1 MNNNQSKK
9 MFDRTNSFLIS
20 SNQVSQISNE
30 EIVKRLVKGL
40 LFCRVTYTKAFNA
53 IYDNIENLTK
63 VEFVKVTV
71 NRMEDTLFKLD
82 FEKVTSLNE
91 LAKSYFIIY
100 DVNAAIAAFLYKET
114 YSNLS
119 INAFFYRCSYIGF
132 MSGISGK
139 VTLPLTPKIITIP
152 DEDTLETLRDEYERK
167 QEEAM
172 NIELPANYVV
182 ETTEDAGYNL
192 LPDNVEEAIIVE

>member
-1 MNNNQSKK
+1 MTNREQARR

-20 SNQVSQISNE
+20 VNQVSKISNE

-40 LFCRVTYTKAFNA
+40 LFCKVTYTKAFNA

-100 DVNAAIAAFLYKET
+100 GCQCCYSCNSFIRRLTQT
-114 YSNLS
+114 YQ
-119 INAFFYRCSYIGF
+119 
-132 MSGISGK
+132 
-139 VTLPLTPKIITIP
+139 LTHSSTG
-152 DEDTLETLRDEYERK
+152 
-167 QEEAM
+167 
-172 NIELPANYVV
+172 VV
-182 ETTEDAGYNL
+182 ILVLCRT
-192 LPDNVEEAIIVE
+192 